1 MNLGTLIV
9 VIVIGIAAGAL
20 SGLVGIGGGIVI
32 VPLLVMF
39 LGFSQ
44 QTAQGTTLA
53 MLSFPVSFVG
63 AYTYWQKGMV
73 DWKIAILLCLGFV
86 AGAKSQLTVTGT
98 VYDSTKTIPIK
109 DVTVKS
115 SSGTFAITDSA
126 GRYTIVTSD
135 RDSLTFIYQGK
146 PTAKFSVSRFQIL
159 AVLIFRFM

>member
-32 VPLLVMF
+32 VPLLIMF

-86 AGAKSQLTVTGT
+86 VGGYFGSKYAV
-98 VYDSTKTIPIK
+98 
-109 DVTVKS
+109 
-115 SSGTFAITDSA
+115 
-126 GRYTIVTSD
+126 
-135 RDSLTFIYQGK
+135 
-146 PTAKFSVSRFQIL
+146 SVSPYLLKKIF
-159 AVLIFRFM
+159 AVLLIVIAVKFLFFDKK

>member
-1 MNLGTLIV
+1 MNLGTVFVI
-9 VIVIGIAAGAL
+9 IVIGLAAGAL

-73 DWKIAILLCLGFV
+73 DWKIAILLCLGF
-86 AGAKSQLTVTGT
+86 
-98 VYDSTKTIPIK
+98 
-109 DVTVKS
+109 
-115 SSGTFAITDSA
+115 
-126 GRYTIVTSD
+126 IVGGYFGSK
-135 RDSLTFIYQGK
+135 Y
-146 PTAKFSVSRFQIL
+146 AVSVSPFVLKKIF
-159 AVLIFRFM
+159 AVLLIVIAVKFLFFDKK

>member
-86 AGAKSQLTVTGT
+86 VGGYFGSKYAV
-98 VYDSTKTIPIK
+98 
-109 DVTVKS
+109 
-115 SSGTFAITDSA
+115 
-126 GRYTIVTSD
+126 
-135 RDSLTFIYQGK
+135 
-146 PTAKFSVSRFQIL
+146 SVSPYLLKKIF
-159 AVLIFRFM
+159 AVLLIVIAVKFLFFDKK

>member
-1 MNLGTLIV
+1 MNLGTVLVI
-9 VIVIGIAAGAL
+9 IVIGIAAGAL

-73 DWKIAILLCLGFV
+73 DWKIAILLCLGF
-86 AGAKSQLTVTGT
+86 
-98 VYDSTKTIPIK
+98 
-109 DVTVKS
+109 
-115 SSGTFAITDSA
+115 
-126 GRYTIVTSD
+126 IVGGYFGSK
-135 RDSLTFIYQGK
+135 Y
-146 PTAKFSVSRFQIL
+146 AVSVSPFVLKKIF
-159 AVLIFRFM
+159 AVLLIVIAVKFLFFDKK

>member
-86 AGAKSQLTVTGT
+86 VGGYFGSKYAV
-98 VYDSTKTIPIK
+98 
-109 DVTVKS
+109 
-115 SSGTFAITDSA
+115 
-126 GRYTIVTSD
+126 
-135 RDSLTFIYQGK
+135 
-146 PTAKFSVSRFQIL
+146 SVSPYLLKKIF
-159 AVLIFRFM
+159 AVLLIVIAVKFFF

>member
-63 AYTYWQKGMV
+63 AYTYWQNGMV

-86 AGAKSQLTVTGT
+86 VGGYFGSKYAV
-98 VYDSTKTIPIK
+98 
-109 DVTVKS
+109 
-115 SSGTFAITDSA
+115 
-126 GRYTIVTSD
+126 
-135 RDSLTFIYQGK
+135 
-146 PTAKFSVSRFQIL
+146 SVSPYLLKKIF
-159 AVLIFRFM
+159 AVLLIVIAVKFLFFDKK

>member
-1 MNLGTLIV
+1 MTLGTLIV

-86 AGAKSQLTVTGT
+86 VGGYFGSKYAV
-98 VYDSTKTIPIK
+98 
-109 DVTVKS
+109 
-115 SSGTFAITDSA
+115 
-126 GRYTIVTSD
+126 
-135 RDSLTFIYQGK
+135 
-146 PTAKFSVSRFQIL
+146 SVSPYLLKKIF
-159 AVLIFRFM
+159 AVLLIVIAVKFLFFDKK

>member
-1 MNLGTLIV
+1 MNLGTLII

-86 AGAKSQLTVTGT
+86 VGGYFGSKYAV
-98 VYDSTKTIPIK
+98 
-109 DVTVKS
+109 
-115 SSGTFAITDSA
+115 
-126 GRYTIVTSD
+126 
-135 RDSLTFIYQGK
+135 
-146 PTAKFSVSRFQIL
+146 SVSPYLLKKIF
-159 AVLIFRFM
+159 AVLLIVIAVKFLFFDKK

>member
-86 AGAKSQLTVTGT
+86 IGGYFGSKYAV
-98 VYDSTKTIPIK
+98 
-109 DVTVKS
+109 
-115 SSGTFAITDSA
+115 
-126 GRYTIVTSD
+126 
-135 RDSLTFIYQGK
+135 
-146 PTAKFSVSRFQIL
+146 SVSPYLLKQIF
-159 AVLIFRFM
+159 AVLLIVIAVKFLFFDKK

>member
-86 AGAKSQLTVTGT
+86 IGGYFGSKYAV
-98 VYDSTKTIPIK
+98 
-109 DVTVKS
+109 
-115 SSGTFAITDSA
+115 
-126 GRYTIVTSD
+126 
-135 RDSLTFIYQGK
+135 
-146 PTAKFSVSRFQIL
+146 SVSPYLLKKIF
-159 AVLIFRFM
+159 AVLLIVIAVKFLFFDKK